1 MLFPNYNGIFEFCC
15 LYIFWRF
22 SVPLLSI
29 LWLGYSSLTPSLEST
44 LYQHQLS
51 EFNLSSQSNTL
62 LPASCFSDQSHTLLP
77 TFKLCCFC
85 SSRIFHL
92 QGTDLICQSVLQ
104 FWVNCSVHSLS
115 SGFRVSIG
123 RERNNNAVQFH
134 ENSHPLTLGSQS
146 IWRPFY
152 SHLFIHM
159 LPIQLPTLNTI
170 STSYLQWKFPP
181 IISLWESKLLHKSRQ
196 LLFFHFKMPALFQQ
210 RGGGLVFLRVTLPH
224 WALTCLPV
232 FPRTNLSSFPGH
244 MYFLAFLICLILQAQ
259 SIDIYI
265 YIFIPTL
272 PQLPSDYLPFTATC
286 ANDLF
291 LFTHFLFTVY
301 SLFIYISPSGAV
313 VPFPL
318 RSLDLLTLFLKHMVL
333 LPKRFYLETPLASAA
348 LLFPGCLFLLP

>member
-1 MLFPNYNGIFEFCC
+1 MHFPNYNGIFEFCC
-15 LYIFWRF
+15 LYIVWRF

-77 TFKLCCFC
+77 TFKLCWFC

-170 STSYLQWKFPP
+170 SISYLQWKFPP

-259 SIDIYI
+259 SIDT
-265 YIFIPTL
+265 YIFFYSYPTTASIW
-272 PQLPSDYLPFTATC
+272 LPSLHC
-286 ANDLF
+286 
-291 LFTHFLFTVY
+291 HV
-301 SLFIYISPSGAV
+301 
-313 VPFPL
+313 
-318 RSLDLLTLFLKHMVL
+318 
-333 LPKRFYLETPLASAA
+333 
-348 LLFPGCLFLLP
+348 C